1 MKSSLTGSLAVVALA
16 SQAFAGGENASEWL
30 GLDQELQA
38 LSSNISLDN
47 HEGGPEFGVLLRSS
61 LVSSD
66 DFTSGAE
73 DTLGFA
79 INDARLWGQGSVGDF
94 HWRMSANAVERTTLL
109 ESLNSGS
116 FSGSP
121 TDLDL
126 GLEDAYAVLAL
137 NENLDLKMGRFI
149 PPSFQSARWGNQD
162 GLLFVNRT
170 NLGGFGYQ
178 WQEGLSLSGDYQDG
192 LSWTIAAMNGLDGTG
207 DELDLR
213 GRIEYATGEQVG
225 NHEGGLGYGD
235 DLSAV
240 IGLTYADEGSADDGT
255 WFGLDVTAR
264 VAGFSFHAEV
274 ADFDD
279 DWAGALGP
287 IFGNLTYSDGG
298 PSPYSATIG
307 YCIPDTDFEVAIR
320 YEDLDDDADTTAMT
334 IGANMYME
342 GHNGK
347 WQLNFVDISSDVDA
361 NEGSAI
367 ILGLTVGSDS

>member
-16 SQAFAGGENASEWL
+16 SQAFAGGETNSEWL
-30 GLDQELQA
+30 GLDQELHA
-38 LSSNISLDN
+38 LSSNISLQDN
-47 HEGGPEFGVLLRSS
+47 EGPEFGVLLRSS

-66 DFTSGAE
+66 DFTTGTE

-79 INDARLWGQGSVGDF
+79 LNDARLWGQGSLGDF
-94 HWRMSANAVERTTLL
+94 TWRMSANALARTSVL

-116 FSGSP
+116 FSGTAS
-121 TDLDL
+121 DLDL
-126 GLEDAYAVLAL
+126 GLEDAYASLAL
-137 NENLDLKMGRFI
+137 NENLDLTMGRFI
-149 PPSFQSARWGNQD
+149 PPSFQSGTWGNQD

-170 NLGGFGYQ
+170 NLGAFGYQ
-178 WQEGLSLSGDYQDG
+178 WQEGVSLSGNYDDG
-192 LSWTIAAMNGLDGTG
+192 LSWVIAAMNGLDGTA

-240 IGLTYADEGSADDGT
+240 IGLTYADEGAADDGT

-279 DWAGALGP
+279 DWAGALGTF
-287 IFGNLTYSDGG
+287 FGGLSYTDGG
-298 PSPYSATIG
+298 PSPYSATVG
-307 YCIPDTDFEVAIR
+307 YCIPDTDFELAVR
-320 YEDLDDDADTTAMT
+320 YEDLDDDAETTLLT
-334 IGANMYME
+334 FGANMYME

-347 WQLNFVDISSDVDA
+347 WQLNFLDVSSDDA
-361 NEGSAI
+361 GVEGSAI
-367 ILGLTVGSDS
+367 LLGLTVGSDS